1 MTMLRHLLALFILLL
16 FAIPVRAHSPYQS
29 DTEIVTDSQKA
40 FEEILD
46 LWRAGKYDE
55 LYERTRGNGK
65 VAKEDF
71 ARRLERA
78 TLKPACCWQK
88 VQNLSVHVESD
99 DLASIR
105 ATVGLE
111 GGPEIEFKTRTFKL
125 YREKGRWCIGQTD
138 ILSLA
143 GTSKKKSRR
152 K

>member
-1 MTMLRHLLALFILLL
+1 MTMLRHLLALFALLL

-29 DTEIVTDSQKA
+29 DTEIVTGAQSA

-55 LYERTRGNGK
+55 LFERTRGNGK
-65 VAKEDF
+65 LAKEDF

-88 VQNLSVHVESD
+88 VQNLSVHVEND
-99 DLASIR
+99 DLAAVR

-125 YREKGRWCIGQTD
+125 YRERGRWRIGQTD

-143 GTSKKKSRR
+143 GASKKKSRR
-152 K
+152 